1 MSKLIYKFLLLFLVA
16 AFSCSKNDVPIPGT
30 DSEDVSDSE
39 PVDFVV
45 TPSEA
50 ETFLSLGV
58 LEPSQTNA
66 RMGTDKKKIKELKP
80 FVNEE
85 NKTVF
90 YLSNFE
96 NNEGWALL
104 SADRRMNPILAYSDV
119 GEFELNTDNPGIAVW
134 LSWVKSNY
142 EDVQKESDIDPSIAY
157 LWDTY
162 EIASGLKKASRI
174 AARGCPNGGLPTNT
188 LVEHL
193 TDQFSLWSQGEG
205 YNHFSPAGIYSP
217 FCSFDCGNA
226 PTGCGPVAAAQ
237 VLRFHRRTITIDG
250 TTYTPTMFDD
260 MPREVAATC
269 NPTDPNSLNV
279 ARLIRGA
286 GKGLSA
292 VYNTMIFGTGV
303 SVTGCQTWNIPGN
316 IDNFFSSLGFTS
328 YDRDFSSN
336 IALLKSQLSY
346 SKPVIVYGA
355 SCDV

>member
-1 MSKLIYKFLLLFLVA
+1 
-16 AFSCSKNDVPIPGT
+16 
-30 DSEDVSDSE
+30 
-39 PVDFVV
+39 
-45 TPSEA
+45 
-50 ETFLSLGV
+50 
-58 LEPSQTNA
+58 
-66 RMGTDKKKIKELKP
+66 MGTDKKKIKELKP

-119 GEFELNTDNPGIAVW
+119 GEFELNTDNPGIAIW

-269 NPTDPNSLNV
+269 NPTEPNSLNV

-303 SVTGCQTWNIPGN
+303 SVTGCETWNIPGN
-316 IDNFFSSLGFTS
+316 IDNFFSGLGFTS
-328 YDRDFSSN
+328 YDRDFHL
-336 IALLKSQLSY
+336 I
-346 SKPVIVYGA
+346 
-355 SCDV
+355 